1 MIIDRLKQYI
11 DSKGITISAFERSI
25 GMSNASLNK
34 SFKQGKSI
42 RSDNLEQIS
51 ISGYKSVLAS
61 YRKRGNAYREQRSI
75 SDIGKI
81 GFDRR

>member
-42 RSDNLEQIS
+42 RSDNLEQILLIYPDINPS
-51 ISGYKSVLAS
+51 HIHNTVLLP
-61 YRKRGNAYREQRSI
+61 E
-75 SDIGKI
+75 
-81 GFDRR
+81 